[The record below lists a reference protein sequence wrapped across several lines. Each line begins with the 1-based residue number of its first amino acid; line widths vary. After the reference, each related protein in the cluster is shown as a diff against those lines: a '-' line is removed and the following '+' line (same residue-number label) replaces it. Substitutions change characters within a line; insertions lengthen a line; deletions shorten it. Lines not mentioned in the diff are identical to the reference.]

1 MVLDVLPEIAVL
13 IKAKNDVKFLT
24 KLFLQTIFKR
34 KMFGLFKKKSKEEIL
49 QEKYKNLLK
58 ESFEL
63 SKTNRAASDKK
74 QAEAQA
80 VLDEIEV
87 LKAQKG
93 H

>member
-1 MVLDVLPEIAVL
+1 LVLDVLPEIAVL